1 MLQKR
6 RLREKSKV
14 DEEKARMRFFAQ
26 GLTTIDKSHPNRL
39 EMVKRQRVEL
49 ANSFNAGQ
57 NLTDTEA
64 MVAEYAEALRAEHA
78 GAISDECLKPD
89 VVFFCLPL
97 QYYV

>member
-1 MLQKR
+1 MLQTR

-14 DEEKARMRFFAQ
+14 DEGKARMRLFAQ

-49 ANSFNAGQ
+49 ANSFNVGQ
-57 NLTDTEA
+57 NLTDTEVDA

-78 GAISDECLKPD
+78 GRKPD
-89 VVFFCLPL
+89 VF
-97 QYYV
+97 